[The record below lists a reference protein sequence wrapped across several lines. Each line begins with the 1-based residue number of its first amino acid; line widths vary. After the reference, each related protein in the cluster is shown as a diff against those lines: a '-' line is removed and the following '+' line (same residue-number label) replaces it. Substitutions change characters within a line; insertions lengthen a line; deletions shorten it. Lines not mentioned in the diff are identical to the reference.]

1 MELGY
6 KMDPLLA
13 GALTGGASFIGTHL
27 TNQANSAEA
36 AKNREFQRD
45 MSNTAHQRQV
55 EDLRKAGLN
64 PILSALGSGAST
76 PSGGQ
81 ATMNDFAPG
90 ISKGAETAIA
100 VRQQNKALQGMDATI
115 GNTQADTAN
124 KKESAKLIGLQTAE
138 SAQAVKQK
146 EMQNKILEQTLPS
159 MIKKAK
165 AEGDYSELNQIMGL
179 INSGANSAG
188 SILGIGN
195 VLKQFMQQGR
205 KP

>member
-6 KMDPLLA
+6 KMDPLVA
-13 GALTGGASFIGTHL
+13 GAITGGASLIGTHL

-124 KKESAKLIGLQTAE
+124 KQQTAKLIGFQTAE

-146 EMQNKILEQTLPS
+146 EMQNKILAETLPA

-195 VLKQFMQQGR
+195 VLKQFMQQGK